1 VGRVVGGI
9 DVEDKLRR
17 CLPTGADEEVHQV
30 AVEDLQALGLGG
42 PHFEQHGAFFG
53 GEFGVAAR
61 EGVGE
66 ARQGTA
72 RGEGLGGIRTD
83 VGEDLEEGV
92 DAQLVGVVVVG
103 VAGEQGVDL
112 LSEERFDGVTDE
124 FGGAWVRQLRG
135 EVGDDAERA
144 FQGADGEESG
154 VGDDAAA
161 LEIDEE
167 LLRAEV
173 PQGKVVNAFGSHEL
187 EPPQMVKCLTSQHLT
202 TVEGSSHKSSVRNP
216 G

>member
-1 VGRVVGGI
+1 
-9 DVEDKLRR
+9 
-17 CLPTGADEEVHQV
+17 
-30 AVEDLQALGLGG
+30 LGG
-42 PHFEQHGAFFG
+42 PHFAQHGAFFG

-61 EGVGE
+61 VGVGE

-72 RGEGLGGIRTD
+72 RGQGLGGVRAD

-92 DAQLVGVVVVG
+92 GAQLVGVVVVG

-112 LSEERFDGVTDE
+112 LGQQRLDGVTDE
-124 FGGAWVRQLRG
+124 LGGAWVGQLRG

-144 FQGADGEESG
+144 FQGADGEQSG
-154 VGDDAAA
+154 VADDAAA
-161 LEIDEE
+161 LEIDQE

-173 PQGKVVNAFGSHEL
+173 PQGKVVNVFGSHEL
-187 EPPQMVKCLTSQHLT
+187 EPPQLVKCLTLQHLT
-202 TVEGSSHKSSVRNP
+202 TVDGSFHKSSVRNP